1 MVLVI
6 SAMGFIATATVA
18 TFQRNGSDSSS
29 LMKVEANPILATV
42 PVPAAAGLMGFVLF
56 GLASLL
62 NRKKV
67 G

>member
-18 TFQRNGSDSSS
+18 TFQGNGSDGPF

-42 PVPAAAGLMGFVLF
+42 PVPTAAWLMGFGLF
-56 GLASLL
+56 GLASL
-62 NRKKV
+62 
-67 G
+67 

>member
-42 PVPAAAGLMGFVLF
+42 PVPTAAWLMGFGLF
-56 GLASLL
+56 GLASL
-62 NRKKV
+62 
-67 G
+67 

>member
-18 TFQRNGSDSSS
+18 TFQRKGSDSSS

-42 PVPAAAGLMGFVLF
+42 PVPAAAWLMGCGLF
-56 GLASLL
+56 GLASFWH
-62 NRKKV
+62 RKKV